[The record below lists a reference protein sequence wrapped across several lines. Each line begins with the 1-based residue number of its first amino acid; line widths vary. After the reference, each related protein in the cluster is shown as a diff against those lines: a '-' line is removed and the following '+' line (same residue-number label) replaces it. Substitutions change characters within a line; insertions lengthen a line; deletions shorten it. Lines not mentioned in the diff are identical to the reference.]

1 MLDEVYKQLLS
12 ERVKL
17 MKQNRLTEREN
28 WENYWDKLE
37 LPAKIK
43 KTKKSLYLNEILKI
57 FDRFLPQ
64 NDNLSILE
72 IGGAPGQYLA
82 YMSNNFHYKIYAL
95 DYSDIGCR
103 KMKENFS
110 LLGLKGIVYQ
120 KDLFSDDISDL
131 PLFDIVYSL
140 GFIEHFQ
147 DLDRV
152 IDKHLE
158 LLKPGGIL
166 LIGTPNFLGV
176 NHWVLRRLAPQR
188 LAQHNLSSM
197 DIRNWSNFEKRFNLR
212 VIFKGYIGGFEPSI
226 YRCGN
231 RTLLNRFIYM
241 LFIGIRI
248 IITDNL
254 KFLRKFNYKYWSG
267 YVIGVYRKSEQR

>member
-1 MLDEVYKQLLS
+1 
-12 ERVKL
+12 

-37 LPAKIK
+37 LPAEIK

-57 FDRFLPQ
+57 FDRFLPP

-212 VIFKGYIGGFEPSI
+212 VIFKNYIGGFEPSI
-226 YRCGN
+226 YRCEN

-254 KFLRKFNYKYWSG
+254 KFLRKFNSKYWSG